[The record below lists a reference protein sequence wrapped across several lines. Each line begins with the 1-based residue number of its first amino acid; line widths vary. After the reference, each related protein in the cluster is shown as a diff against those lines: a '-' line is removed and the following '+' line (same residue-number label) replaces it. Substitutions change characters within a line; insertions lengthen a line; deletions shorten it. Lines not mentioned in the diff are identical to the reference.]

1 MFCRLTLEETQIHMP
16 EPSGLVLNR
25 YPSRRA
31 AFWGGARVSAGAPSA
46 VLAAGYLGFAALA
59 KAGQFPLWAAL
70 ISVTTVWS
78 LPGQL
83 IMVEMSLAGAAP
95 LIIVIAVALT
105 AMRFLPMTVAF
116 LPLVREPHRPAWLLY
131 FTAHVLVMTNWAPC
145 MRSVPELPLAQRMPY
160 FLGFAIT
167 NWVACIAATLAGYY
181 LVDSFPPLVN
191 RGLVLISPL
200 YFVLVLSGEYRHR
213 LAFASILCGAVAG
226 PLLYTVTPQWSILIA
241 GLGGGTA
248 AYFLL
253 RRRHA

>member
-1 MFCRLTLEETQIHMP
+1 LI
-16 EPSGLVLNR
+16 EPPGFIVNG

-31 AFWGGARVSAGAPSA
+31 AFWSGARVSAGAPSA

-70 ISVTTVWS
+70 ISVTTVWA

-95 LIIVIAVALT
+95 LLIVVAVALT
-105 AMRFLPMTVAF
+105 AMRFLPMTISF
-116 LPLVREPHRPAWLLY
+116 LPLVREAQRPAWQPYFAAHLL
-131 FTAHVLVMTNWAPC
+131 AMTNWAPC
-145 MRSVPELPLAQRMPY
+145 VHRVPELPLEQRMPY

-167 NWVACIAATLAGYY
+167 NWVMCIAATLAGYF

-200 YFVLVLSGEYRHR
+200 YFVLVLSGEYRNR

-226 PLLYTVTPQWSILIA
+226 PLLYTVTPQWSILLA

-248 AYFLL
+248 AYFMF
-253 RRRHA
+253 RRHLA

>member
-1 MFCRLTLEETQIHMP
+1 MH
-16 EPSGLVLNR
+16 S
-25 YPSRRA
+25 YPSRLA
-31 AFWGGARVSAGAPSA
+31 AFSGGARVSAGAPSA

-70 ISVTTVWS
+70 ISVTTVWA

-83 IMVEMSLAGAAP
+83 LMVEMSLAGAAP
-95 LIIVIAVALT
+95 LLIVIAVALT
-105 AMRFLPMTVAF
+105 AMRFLPMTVSF
-116 LPLVREPHRPAWLLY
+116 LPLVREPQRPAWQFYLAAHLL
-131 FTAHVLVMTNWAPC
+131 AMTNWAPC
-145 MRSVPELPLAQRMPY
+145 MRRVPELPPAQRMPY

-167 NWVACIAATLAGYY
+167 NWVMCIAAVLAGYV

-191 RGLVLISPL
+191 RGLVLTSPL
-200 YFVLVLSGEYRHR
+200 YFVLVLSDEYRNR

-226 PLLYTVTPQWSILIA
+226 PLLYTVTPQWSILLA

-248 AYFLL
+248 AYFVF

>member
-1 MFCRLTLEETQIHMP
+1 MSRGEAL
-16 EPSGLVLNR
+16 LVKN

-70 ISVTTVWS
+70 ISVTTIWS

-83 IMVEMSLAGAAP
+83 IMLEMFFAGAAP
-95 LIIVIAVALT
+95 PIIVIAVALT
-105 AMRFLPMTVAF
+105 AMRFLPMTVSF
-116 LPLVREPHRPAWLLY
+116 LALVREPQRPAAQLY
-131 FTAHVLVMTNWAPC
+131 FAAHMLVMTNWAPC
-145 MRSVPELPLAQRMPY
+145 MRRVPELPIEQRMPY

-167 NWVACIAATLAGYY
+167 NWVACVAATLVGYF

-200 YFVLVLSGEYRHR
+200 YFVLILSGEFRNR
-213 LAFASILCGAVAG
+213 LAFASILFGAAAG
-226 PLLYTVTPQWSILIA
+226 PLLYTVTPQWSILLA
-241 GLGGGTA
+241 GLGGGTV
-248 AYFLL
+248 AYFLF
-253 RRRHA
+253 RSRHA

>member
-1 MFCRLTLEETQIHMP
+1 MS

-83 IMVEMSLAGAAP
+83 VMVEMSLAGAAP

-116 LPLVREPHRPAWLLY
+116 LPLVREPQRPAWLLY
-131 FTAHVLVMTNWAPC
+131 LTAHVLVMTNWAPC
-145 MRSVPELPLAQRMPY
+145 MRSVPELPLEQRMPY

-200 YFVLVLSGEYRHR
+200 YFVLVLSGEYRNR